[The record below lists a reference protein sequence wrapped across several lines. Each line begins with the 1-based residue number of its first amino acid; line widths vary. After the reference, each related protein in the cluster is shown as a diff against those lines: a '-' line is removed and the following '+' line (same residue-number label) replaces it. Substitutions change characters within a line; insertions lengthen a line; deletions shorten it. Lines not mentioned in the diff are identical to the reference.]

1 LRAQSFAHASHG
13 SLGIRFVGPMPRL
26 PPLAKTAIRQASIK
40 FGALSMMNLYAV
52 QNGGLQKLEP
62 RSESTGGRLSHAA
75 WIDLHAPTAEEEA
88 AVEKE
93 LAVNIPT
100 REEMREIEESSRIY
114 EERGGLFMTSVIIAG
129 ISERRPV
136 RSEVMF
142 VLLPKHLVTV
152 RYSDPL
158 PFRTF
163 EQKCARKPEEHQSS
177 DLLFVSLV
185 EQIVQRAADVLEKVT
200 ADLDGVADELFDE
213 KRGAATDKEIRRQRI
228 DLQGIV
234 RQLGRSSGLLAKMSE
249 SLLSFNRVLSFFR
262 QSAEPW
268 LRDDAKAKA
277 QSLQR
282 DIASLTEYGAN
293 LTAQIGHLQNA
304 TFNLINIEQSR
315 VIKVFSIAAVLFL
328 PPTLV
333 ATSYGMNFRFMPE
346 LNWLFGYPFAL
357 VLMVLS
363 AVAPF
368 YWFKRNGWL

>member
-1 LRAQSFAHASHG
+1 V
-13 SLGIRFVGPMPRL
+13 I
-26 PPLAKTAIRQASIK
+26 T
-40 FGALSMMNLYAV
+40 LYAV
-52 QNGGLQKLEP
+52 ENGGLQKLEP
-62 RSESTGGRLSHAA
+62 RTEPTAGRFSHAA
-75 WIDLHAPTAEEEA
+75 WIDLHDPTAEEEA
-88 AVEKE
+88 IVEQE
-93 LAVNIPT
+93 LGVDIPT

-114 EERGGLFMTSVIIAG
+114 AEKGGLFLTGVVIAG
-129 ISERRPV
+129 IAERRPV

-142 VLLPKHLVTV
+142 VVLPKHFVTV

-185 EQIVQRAADVLEKVT
+185 EQIIQRVADVLEKVT
-200 ADLDGVADELFDE
+200 ADLDAAADELFDE
-213 KRGAATDKEIRRQRI
+213 RHGAATDKEMRGHRI

-234 RQLGRSSGLLAKMSE
+234 RQLGRSSGLLAKLSE

-262 QSAEPW
+262 NSAESW
-268 LRDDAKAKA
+268 LHAEAMDRAK
-277 QSLQR
+277 SLQR

-293 LTAQIGHLQNA
+293 LTTQIGYLQNA

-315 VIKVFSIAAVLFL
+315 IIKVFSVAAVLFL

-333 ATSYGMNFRFMPE
+333 ATVYGMNFKFMPE
-346 LNWLFGYPFAL
+346 LSWVFGYPLAL
-357 VLMVLS
+357 VLMVVS
-363 AVAPF
+363 AIVPI

>member
-1 LRAQSFAHASHG
+1 
-13 SLGIRFVGPMPRL
+13 
-26 PPLAKTAIRQASIK
+26 
-40 FGALSMMNLYAV
+40 MMNLYAV
-52 QNGGLQKLEP
+52 KSGGLQKLEP
-62 RSESTGGRLSHAA
+62 QNEPAAGRLSHAA
-75 WIDLHAPTAEEEA
+75 WVDLHAPTSEEEA
-88 AVEKE
+88 AVEQA
-93 LAVNIPT
+93 LGVDIPT

-114 EERGGLFMTSVIIAG
+114 GEKGGLFMTGVVIAG
-129 ISERRPV
+129 IAERRPV

-142 VLLPKHLVTV
+142 VVLPKHFVTV
-152 RYSDPL
+152 RYADPL
-158 PFRTF
+158 PFQTF
-163 EQKCARKPEEHQSS
+163 QQKCARKPEDHQSS

-200 ADLDGVADELFDE
+200 ADLDGVAGELFDE
-213 KRGAATDKEIRRQRI
+213 KRGAATDKELKRHRI

-234 RQLGRSSGLLAKMSE
+234 RQLGRSSGLLTKLSE

-277 QSLQR
+277 QSVER

-315 VIKVFSIAAVLFL
+315 IIKVFSIAAVLFL

-333 ATSYGMNFRFMPE
+333 ATSYGMNFKFMPE

>member
-1 LRAQSFAHASHG
+1 
-13 SLGIRFVGPMPRL
+13 
-26 PPLAKTAIRQASIK
+26 
-40 FGALSMMNLYAV
+40 MMNLYAV
-52 QNGGLQKLEP
+52 QSGGLQKLEP
-62 RSESTGGRLSHAA
+62 RTESTEGRLSHAA
-75 WIDLHAPTAEEEA
+75 WIDLHAPTIEEEA
-88 AVEKE
+88 AVEQE
-93 LAVNIPT
+93 LGVDIPT

-114 EERGGLFMTSVIIAG
+114 DEQGGLFMTGVIIAG

-136 RSEVMF
+136 RTEVMF
-142 VLLPKHLVTV
+142 VVLPRHLVTV

-163 EQKCARKPEEHQSS
+163 EQKCARRPEEHQSS
-177 DLLFVSLV
+177 DQLFVSLV
-185 EQIVQRAADVLEKVT
+185 EQIVQHAADVLEKVT

-213 KRGAATDKEIRRQRI
+213 KHGAAKEEEIRRQRI

-234 RQLGRSSGLLAKMSE
+234 RQLGRASGLLAKMSD

-268 LRDDAKAKA
+268 LRDDARTKV
-277 QSLQR
+277 QSLRR
-282 DIASLTEYGAN
+282 DIASLNEYGAN

-315 VIKVFSIAAVLFL
+315 IIKVFSIAAVLFL

-333 ATSYGMNFRFMPE
+333 ATSYGMNFKFMPE

-357 VLMVLS
+357 VLMILS
-363 AVAPF
+363 ALAPF
-368 YWFKRNGWL
+368 YWFRRNGWL

>member
-1 LRAQSFAHASHG
+1 M
-13 SLGIRFVGPMPRL
+13 I
-26 PPLAKTAIRQASIK
+26 T
-40 FGALSMMNLYAV
+40 LYAV
-52 QNGGLQKLEP
+52 ETTGLHKLEP
-62 RSESTGGRLSHAA
+62 RTEPTTGRFTHAA
-75 WIDLHAPTAEEEA
+75 WIDLHDPTAEEEA
-88 AVEKE
+88 MVEQE
-93 LAVNIPT
+93 LGVDIPT

-114 EERGGLFMTSVIIAG
+114 DEKGGLFMTGVVIAG
-129 ISERRPV
+129 IAERRPV

-142 VLLPKHLVTV
+142 VVLPKHFVTV

-200 ADLDGVADELFDE
+200 ADLDGVAEELFDE
-213 KRGAATDKEIRRQRI
+213 RRGAATEKEMQRHRV

-234 RQLGRSSGLLAKMSE
+234 RQLGRSSGLLAKLSE

-262 QSAEPW
+262 HSAEPW
-268 LRDDAKAKA
+268 LHDEAKDRAK
-277 QSLQR
+277 SLQR
-282 DIASLTEYGAN
+282 DVASLTEYGAN
-293 LTAQIGHLQNA
+293 LTTQIGHLQNA

-315 VIKVFSIAAVLFL
+315 IIKVFSVAAVLFL

-333 ATSYGMNFRFMPE
+333 ATIYGMNFKFMPE
-346 LNWLFGYPFAL
+346 LNWVSGYPLAL
-357 VLMVLS
+357 VLMVIS
-363 AVAPF
+363 AIVPI

>member
-1 LRAQSFAHASHG
+1 M
-13 SLGIRFVGPMPRL
+13 I
-26 PPLAKTAIRQASIK
+26 
-40 FGALSMMNLYAV
+40 NLYAV
-52 QNGGLQKLEP
+52 ENRGLQKLEP
-62 RSESTGGRLSHAA
+62 RSDLIGERLGHAS
-75 WIDLHAPTAEEEA
+75 WVDLHAPTAEEEA
-88 AVEKE
+88 AVEQE
-93 LAVNIPT
+93 LGVDIPT
-100 REEMREIEESSRIY
+100 REEMREIEESARIY
-114 EERGGLFMTSVIIAG
+114 DEKGGLFMTGVIIAG

-185 EQIVQRAADVLEKVT
+185 EQIVQRCADVLEKVT
-200 ADLDGVADELFDE
+200 ANLDGIADELFDE
-213 KRGAATDKEIRRQRI
+213 RRGAATDREVQGQRI

-234 RQLGRSSGLLAKMSE
+234 RALGRSSGLLAKMSE
-249 SLLSFNRVLSFFR
+249 SLLSFNRILSFFR
-262 QSAEPW
+262 QSGEPW
-268 LRDDAKAKA
+268 LRDDAKSKA
-277 QSLQR
+277 RSLQR
-282 DIASLTEYGAN
+282 DIESLTEYGSN
-293 LTAQIGHLQNA
+293 LNAQVGHLQDA

-333 ATSYGMNFRFMPE
+333 ATVYGMNFKFMPE
-346 LNWLFGYPFAL
+346 LNWLFGYPFAV
-357 VLMVLS
+357 VLMVIS

>member
-1 LRAQSFAHASHG
+1 
-13 SLGIRFVGPMPRL
+13 
-26 PPLAKTAIRQASIK
+26 
-40 FGALSMMNLYAV
+40 MMNLYAIE
-52 QNGGLQKLEP
+52 NGGLQKLEP
-62 RSESTGGRLSHAA
+62 GSAPTDDRLSDAD
-75 WIDLHAPTAEEEA
+75 WVDLFTPTAEEEA
-88 AVEKE
+88 AVEE
-93 LAVNIPT
+93 EFGVDIPT

-114 EERGGLFMTSVIIAG
+114 DDKGALFMTGVVIAG
-129 ISERRPV
+129 IAQSRPV

-142 VLLPKHLVTV
+142 VVLPTHFVTV
-152 RYSDPL
+152 RYADPL
-158 PFRTF
+158 PFQTF
-163 EQKCARKPEEHQSS
+163 QQKCARKPNEHQSS

-200 ADLDGVADELFDE
+200 ADLDAVADELFDE
-213 KRGAATDKEIRRQRI
+213 SRGAATDRELKRHNI

-234 RQLGRSSGLLAKMSE
+234 RQLGRSSGLLAKLAE
-249 SLLSFNRVLSFFR
+249 SLLSFNRVLAFFR
-262 QSAEPW
+262 HSNEPW

-277 QSLQR
+277 KSLER
-282 DIASLTEYGAN
+282 DIASLAEYGAN
-293 LTAQIGHLQNA
+293 LTSQIDHMQNA

-333 ATSYGMNFRFMPE
+333 ATVYGMNFKFMPE
-346 LNWLFGYPFAL
+346 LNWVFGYPLAL